1 MTLNTYIKIFFS
13 ELVWNLL
20 KSRDKQEKPSDEE
33 DITSATITEA
43 CHVITNGL
51 TVLYPTDEAKNRLMM
66 NLLDS
71 SYAAHIELRDMI
83 LIDFGDRLRGLTYN
97 NSESKYLW

>member
-1 MTLNTYIKIFFS
+1 MTLDTYINVFFS

-51 TVLYPTDEAKNRLMM
+51 PVLYPTDEAKNRLMM